1 VLLAV
6 PKGLYFSTFEFGGE
20 GQIACG
26 DCHADFSHA
35 PFSNT
40 TYDKPPTNTDIK
52 ESQQMTTETQLHF
65 YDPRYFFSRPL
76 VIKSVTDDD
85 QPARAVKTAVII
97 KTHGRGKFAT
107 SPKYEDIEVDEDI
120 QLDGETAFYLDHHD
134 DYYGW
139 WWW

>member
-1 VLLAV
+1 V
-6 PKGLYFSTFEFGGE
+6 PKGLYFSTFEVGGK

-26 DCHADFSHA
+26 NCHADFSHI
-35 PFSNT
+35 PFNDT
-40 TYDKPPTNTDIK
+40 VYDIPATNMGIK
-52 ESQQMTTETQLHF
+52 ESQQITTKTQLQF

-76 VIKSVTDDD
+76 YIQSKTKTVDHK
-85 QPARAVKTAVII
+85 PFKTAVII

-107 SPKYEDIEVDEDI
+107 LPAYEDIEVDGEDI

-139 WWW
+139 WPW

>member
-1 VLLAV
+1 MFLAV

-35 PFSNT
+35 PFSKSA
-40 TYDKPPTNTDIK
+40 YDKPPTNTDIK
-52 ESQQMTTETQLHF
+52 ESQQMTETQLHF

-76 VIKSVTDDD
+76 VIMS
-85 QPARAVKTAVII
+85 PARSSVLALKTAVII
-97 KTHGRGKFAT
+97 KTHGRGKFKT
-107 SPKYEDIEVDEDI
+107 SPKYKDIEVDEDI